1 MFFSVTV
8 FCGSVFDSEL
18 AGSSAAYQYQTS
30 TGSGLISIAFII
42 TGLSTGGA
50 EMMLFKILERL
61 DRKRFEP
68 HVISL
73 TTLGELAPRIAAL
86 GIPVDAMEM
95 KPGLPSPSG
104 LFRLVRLLK
113 RLKPAVVH
121 TWMYH
126 ADLLGGVAARLAG
139 VSAVG
144 WCIRN
149 SNLDKDKT
157 KLSTRAVV
165 GLCALISKWVP
176 SRILSCSEQARQVHV
191 ACGYVAGKMLVVP
204 NGFDLSQF
212 KPDLDAR
219 SRVRAE
225 LGITDQTPLVGLI
238 GRFDPQKNH
247 AGFFEAARVLRRHMP
262 QVHFLLAGH
271 GIDASNAALM
281 QAINQEGVLVN
292 THLMGLR
299 NDIPALMAALD
310 VLASSSSYGEAFPN
324 VLGEAMACGVPCA
337 VTDVGDSAY
346 IVGDTGRVVATS
358 EMDGL
363 GRALVDILQLSTAE
377 RQTLGEAARTRVATH
392 FEIGHITRQ
401 YETFYAELESTG
413 GAEHGTH

>member
-1 MFFSVTV
+1 MRRIV
-8 FCGSVFDSEL
+8 
-18 AGSSAAYQYQTS
+18 
-30 TGSGLISIAFII
+30 FII

-50 EMMLFKILERL
+50 EMMLLKVLERL
-61 DRKRFEP
+61 DRQRFAP

-86 GIPVDAMEM
+86 GIPVGAMGM
-95 KPGLPSPSG
+95 KPGLSSPSG
-104 LFRLVRLLK
+104 FFRLVRLLK
-113 RLKPAVVH
+113 RLNPDVVH

-126 ADLLGGVAARLAG
+126 ADLLGGLAARLAG

-157 KLSTRAVV
+157 KFSTRAVV

-176 SRILSCSEQARQVHV
+176 SRILSCSEKARQVHV
-191 ACGYVAGKMLVVP
+191 ACGYAVVKMVVVP

-219 SRVRAE
+219 FRVRAE
-225 LGITDQTPLVGLI
+225 LGITNQTPLVGLI

-247 AGFFEAARVLRRHMP
+247 AGFFEAAAVLHRQMP
-262 QVHFLLAGH
+262 QVHFVLVGH
-271 GIDASNAALM
+271 GIDINNAALM
-281 QAINQEGVLVN
+281 QAITQAGVLAN
-292 THLMGLR
+292 THLLGLR
-299 NDIPALMAALD
+299 NDMPALMAALD

-346 IVGDTGRVVATS
+346 IVGDTGRVVATGD
-358 EMDGL
+358 MAGL
-363 GRALVDILQLSTAE
+363 AHALAGILQLPTAE
-377 RQTLGEAARTRVATH
+377 RLALGAAARIRVATH

-401 YETFYAELESTG
+401 YEAFYAELESAG
-413 GAEHGTH
+413 SA